1 MTEANGRMSAVEV
14 LAGVD
19 IVALR
24 LSEEGTLQVLLLRR
38 QREPYMGQWALPGV
52 LVNGRCAD
60 ASLDAAAARALADKA
75 RLQPQYLEQVTTV
88 GNGVRDPRGWSLSTC
103 YLALLAPDV
112 APQDENLQFVEL
124 AVVISGQQALPFDHT
139 QLVRLAA
146 ERLRGKSVYSSL
158 PLYLLAARFTVTEA
172 LAAFQACLGEP
183 VQHTTLRGRL
193 ERMKTQGWIGETGEK
208 NYPKMGRPQNLLEH
222 RPLATEVF
230 VFDRNL
236 LA

>member
-1 MTEANGRMSAVEV
+1 M
-14 LAGVD
+14 
-19 IVALR
+19 
-24 LSEEGTLQVLLLRR
+24 RR
-38 QREPYMGQWALPGV
+38 QREPYAGQWALPGV

-75 RLQPQYLEQVTTV
+75 RLQPQYLEQVATV

-103 YLALLAPDV
+103 YLALLAPD
-112 APQDENLQFVEL
+112 AEPQDESLRFVDL
-124 AVVISGQQALPFDHT
+124 SRVTAGQQALPFDHT

-158 PLYLLAARFTVTEA
+158 PLYLLAPRFTVTEA
-172 LAAFQACLGEP
+172 LTAFQACLGEP

-193 ERMKTQGWIGETGEK
+193 ERMKAQGWISDTGEK

-222 RPLATEVF
+222 RPQESEAF
-230 VFDRNL
+230 IFDRSL